1 MTADATSAPDACSPE
16 VMASVD
22 PTPDGEELII
32 ADVGS
37 DDAWVSM
44 SAAVAPTL
52 PEWR

>member
-1 MTADATSAPDACSPE
+1 MTVDATSAPDERSPD
-16 VMASVD
+16 VMAAVD
-22 PTPDGEELII
+22 STPDGEELII
-32 ADVGS
+32 ADVGC